1 MNDAL
6 ELFDYDVDALLQ
18 VVEEMRPILPAYKK
32 ATDEYFENL
41 LISRRAGEQY
51 RRTPGEVEARNVQA
65 RSARDTLIDPKG
77 RDIYPPDTAEFK
89 PEEMVYPID
98 PNYRRRYLKIGQ
110 QGPEPEGMA
119 MGGGVG
125 SMAPVARNMFR
136 GYDDIRRGVGAYAP
150 YVRRA

>member
-1 MNDAL
+1 
-6 ELFDYDVDALLQ
+6 
-18 VVEEMRPILPAYKK
+18 
-32 ATDEYFENL
+32 
-41 LISRRAGEQY
+41 
-51 RRTPGEVEARNVQA
+51 
-65 RSARDTLIDPKG
+65 
-77 RDIYPPDTAEFK
+77 
-89 PEEMVYPID
+89 MVYPID